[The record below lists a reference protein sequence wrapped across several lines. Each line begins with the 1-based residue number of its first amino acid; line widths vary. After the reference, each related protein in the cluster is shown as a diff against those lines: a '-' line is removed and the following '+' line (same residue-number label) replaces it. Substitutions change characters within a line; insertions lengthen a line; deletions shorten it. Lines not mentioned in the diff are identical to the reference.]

1 MICTSVLAENF
12 RNIEESRVEFSP
24 GVNILHGDNAQG
36 KTNLIEAIYFAAIG
50 KSFRGAHESDFIRF
64 EQKSARVEVSF
75 ADSLRGQCI
84 GMEFFRDKL
93 RRVTQNGVKITRM
106 SEIVG
111 QFRAVLFCP
120 EHLNIIKEGP
130 SMRRQYLDVAI
141 SQLRPLYMRS
151 LQKYNHILAQR
162 NRLIK
167 AAADPSGRRDFEETA
182 EFWSRQLAH
191 EAAFI
196 TVSRVKYLELAA
208 REVEACFAEMTGGKE
223 KPELEYSPSVRMK
236 EEDMRDER
244 RCEEIYA
251 AHLDSNHDREIAV
264 GATLWG
270 VHKDDVEIKI
280 NSRPARQFA
289 SQGQQRSLALSLKLA
304 EGAISRR
311 DSGEEPVFLLD
322 DVFSELDAGRR
333 AYLTGKMKD
342 RQIILTTCTEHEDG
356 SEITDFGGANV
367 ITVRS
372 GEFIHTGKEN

>member
-167 AAADPSGRRDFEETA
+167 AAADPSGRRDFEGGGYEG
-182 EFWSRQLAH
+182 R
-191 EAAFI
+191 AA
-196 TVSRVKYLELAA
+196 L
-208 REVEACFAEMTGGKE
+208 
-223 KPELEYSPSVRMK
+223 
-236 EEDMRDER
+236 
-244 RCEEIYA
+244 
-251 AHLDSNHDREIAV
+251 
-264 GATLWG
+264 
-270 VHKDDVEIKI
+270 
-280 NSRPARQFA
+280 
-289 SQGQQRSLALSLKLA
+289 
-304 EGAISRR
+304 
-311 DSGEEPVFLLD
+311 
-322 DVFSELDAGRR
+322 
-333 AYLTGKMKD
+333 
-342 RQIILTTCTEHEDG
+342 
-356 SEITDFGGANV
+356 
-367 ITVRS
+367 
-372 GEFIHTGKEN
+372 